1 LELKIN
7 KVQPIDWR
15 LGEEL
20 PSEALAALSRSRHDP
35 PIVLSI
41 QRHKLNV
48 KQNLSFFTGLLTA
61 DEQAHQAAFRRDE
74 DRQRYLLGRAGIRIF
89 LANLLGLEPDTL
101 LIKVGAHGK
110 PELVSISHGS
120 PPHFNITHAGDLI
133 LLALH
138 PSLAVGVDAEKLERS
153 CRWDRLAPR
162 VFCRAELAELE
173 QLPPEQRSAK
183 MLLFWCRLEA
193 ELKCL
198 GMGLAGLEAR
208 RLRQGQSV
216 EGLVIWDL
224 SIAHGY
230 CGAVASKDIAS

>member
-1 LELKIN
+1 M
-7 KVQPIDWR
+7 
-15 LGEEL
+15 
-20 PSEALAALSRSRHDP
+20 AALGRSRQDP
-35 PIVLSI
+35 PIVLLI
-41 QRHKLNV
+41 QRQQLN
-48 KQNLSFFTGLLTA
+48 QNQNNNVVTGLLTA
-61 DEQAHQAAFRRDE
+61 DEQVHQATFRREE
-74 DRQRYLLGRAGIRIF
+74 DRQRYLLGRAGIRIL
-89 LANLLGLEPDTL
+89 LANLLGLEPHKL
-101 LIKVGAHGK
+101 LIKAGSHGK
-110 PELVSISHGS
+110 PELVSVSHG
-120 PPHFNITHAGDLI
+120 PPPQFNITHAGDLI
-133 LLALH
+133 LLAFH

>member
-1 LELKIN
+1 MELKIN
-7 KVQPIDWR
+7 RVQPIDWR

-74 DRQRYLLGRAGIRIF
+74 DRQRYLLGRAGIRIL

-138 PSLAVGVDAEKLERS
+138 PSLAVGVDVENLDRS
-153 CRWDRLAPR
+153 CRWDRLAQR
-162 VFCRAELAELE
+162 VFCKEELAELE
-173 QLPPEQRSAK
+173 QLPPGQRSAK

-198 GMGLAGLEAR
+198 GHGLAGLEDR
-208 RLRQGQSV
+208 RRRQGKTV
-216 EGLVIWDL
+216 KGLAIWDL
-224 SIAHGY
+224 CFSLGY
-230 CGAVASKDIAS
+230 CGAVACMEVAR

>member
-1 LELKIN
+1 M
-7 KVQPIDWR
+7 
-15 LGEEL
+15 
-20 PSEALAALSRSRHDP
+20 AALGRSRQDP

-41 QRHKLNV
+41 QRQQLN
-48 KQNLSFFTGLLTA
+48 QNQNNNVVTGLLTA
-61 DEQAHQAAFRRDE
+61 DEQVHQATFRREE
-74 DRQRYLLGRAGIRIF
+74 DRQRYLLGRAGIRIL
-89 LANLLGLEPDTL
+89 LANLLGLEPHKL
-101 LIKVGAHGK
+101 LIKAGSHGK
-110 PELVSISHGS
+110 PELVSVSHG
-120 PPHFNITHAGDLI
+120 PPPQFNITHAGDLI
-133 LLALH
+133 LLAFH